1 MVNAL
6 CRWFHRGPQEFN
18 LAVIYIGQNPHSFR
32 CPECSHVWRMQGLKW
47 QLIQRLSASPT
58 WDALAAQ
65 YRYVMFADD
74 DLIMQ
79 AEDLNIVFRIM
90 AQVRPPK
97 VTRGLGCLLPIVPW
111 AYLSSCKWRLLWM

>member
-1 MVNAL
+1 MAGSCLCEVRFFHAR
-6 CRWFHRGPQEFN
+6 CRWFFHRGQQEFS

-47 QLIQRLSASPT
+47 QLIQRLSASTT

-90 AQVRPPK
+90 AQVGQHPR
-97 VTRGLGCLLPIVPW
+97 
-111 AYLSSCKWRLLWM
+111 